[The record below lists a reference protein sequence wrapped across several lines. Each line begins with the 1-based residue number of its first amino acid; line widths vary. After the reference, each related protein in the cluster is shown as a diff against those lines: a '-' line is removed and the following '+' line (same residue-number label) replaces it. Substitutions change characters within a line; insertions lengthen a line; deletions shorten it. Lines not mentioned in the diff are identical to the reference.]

1 MKRLIQFTLFAIIAS
16 VFSIQN
22 QSALQAKEI
31 SLSGN
36 RVFPI
41 KILTPTR
48 VTAGVPFEVR
58 LEAPR
63 EIYKTCY
70 LKWNTKINQQSF
82 FFDGR
87 KAKLRVLA
95 LDSGKVVLDFEC
107 LPDAR
112 KFVFAATVAIY
123 AKP

>member
-1 MKRLIQFTLFAIIAS
+1 MKRLIPITLITMIAS
-16 VFSIQN
+16 LLTLQN
-22 QSALQAKEI
+22 QSFSQAKEI

-36 RVFPI
+36 RVLPI
-41 KILTPTR
+41 KIFTPTR

-70 LKWNTKINQQSF
+70 LKWNTKIDQQSF
-82 FFDGR
+82 FFDGK
-87 KAKLRVLA
+87 KAKLKVMA

-112 KFVFAATVAIY
+112 KVVFAGTIAIY
-123 AKP
+123 ARP